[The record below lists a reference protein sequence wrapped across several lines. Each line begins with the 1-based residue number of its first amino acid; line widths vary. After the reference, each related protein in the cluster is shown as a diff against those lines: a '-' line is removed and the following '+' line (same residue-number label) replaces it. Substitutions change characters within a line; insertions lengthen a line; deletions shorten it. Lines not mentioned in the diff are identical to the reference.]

1 MKKNIKQMKV
11 LAIAFLIALGLSA
24 CSNKASVE
32 NTSPPVS
39 SAAPDD
45 SMINKESEKPL
56 ENLVPDSGEVFSL
69 TEEEQAL
76 YDEFKENKDMNLFKD
91 VNPIS
96 IAKVNIMFGVN
107 GEWESEY
114 AMFYKEDGMETAL
127 EEYKQMYEKREKESA
142 PGEVQSYANWY
153 FPFIDEGEFKVDG
166 NNGVII
172 FHQVPVEGEEDDEV
186 NFHMVKDANGIWW
199 VRENP
204 LYWEAE

>member
-11 LAIAFLIALGLSA
+11 LAVAFLLALGLSA
-24 CSNKASVE
+24 CSGKASE
-32 NTSPPVS
+32 KNSPSPS
-39 SAAPDD
+39 PTPDS
-45 SMINKESEKPL
+45 SMISKPSEKPL

-69 TEEEQAL
+69 TEEEQQL
-76 YDEFKENKDMNLFKD
+76 YDKFKENKDMSLFKD

-96 IAKVNIMFGVN
+96 IAKVNIMLGVN

-114 AMFYKEDGMETAL
+114 AMFYKEDGMKTSL

-153 FPFIDEGEFKVDG
+153 FPFIDKGEFKVDG

-172 FHQVPVEGEEDDEV
+172 FHQVPVDGEEDAEV

-199 VRENP
+199 IRENP